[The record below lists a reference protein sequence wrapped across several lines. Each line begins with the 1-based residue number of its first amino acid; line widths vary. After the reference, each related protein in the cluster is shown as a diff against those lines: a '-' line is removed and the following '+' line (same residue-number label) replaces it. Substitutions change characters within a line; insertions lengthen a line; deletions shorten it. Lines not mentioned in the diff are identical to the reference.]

1 MKRNTPIRL
10 LALVLALAML
20 LCGCAASGK
29 QDTASPDADG
39 SQKTN
44 GSAAASELASKYTYT
59 AKYFNAPSAAQYVSA
74 SCMAD
79 GALYLAAAQDGE
91 LRTYTDE
98 ASGESYQYN
107 ETGYQVYKMDLATG
121 ESTPIGA
128 LITDP
133 READAEG
140 WTISQSLFDLQ
151 PGKDGSLWL
160 FWNVNRS
167 RYDLPESFDPETDQ
181 RYNYYV
187 DGGNVIRAVELAA
200 DGSIKQDLTLDPGET
215 ARPQTGD
222 HVSFFPQRVLITS
235 DGSFAASSDRYAYLW
250 SADGTL
256 TAALDNESYADLK
269 RLNADTIGV
278 VSYTGDS
285 MKFQALDTASKSW
298 GETITLPD
306 RAWNPLP
313 GNSQYDFFYNN
324 GTALYGYKTDSGKE
338 EKLVDWLACDVNSD
352 SLNGVY
358 VDDSGKVCAILRD
371 STGSYGYYIGGINVA
386 TATNAAPSSPST
398 SASGWQVAV
407 LTPTDAAAVTEKQEL
422 TLACLYLPSTLRAQV
437 LAFNRASDKYRI
449 VVRDYSEYNTDEDYT
464 AGLTK
469 LNTEILSGNVP
480 DMICTNQLPVAQYA
494 AKGVLEELW
503 QYIDADPELSRD
515 QLLTQPLEAMQT
527 GDGLYQITDSFAIS
541 TAVALGKV
549 VDGYDKW
556 TVDAAKDAL
565 TKLQPNATYFNVTYT
580 KSDVLSQCVSRTAG
594 DFVDWQTGKCS
605 FDSPEFAALLEFA
618 NSFQDTFDYEHFDWS
633 DYTDDSLRIANGE
646 QLVAPAYISSFD
658 DLRYYDGV
666 LKGDTR
672 YIGWPTGSG
681 EGGTVFDPGTSLAM
695 TTRCADKDAAW
706 QFMRAML
713 TDTPSDIWTFP
724 VNRALFEKAAKL
736 IMTPEYQTDENG
748 NYVLDENGNK
758 IEISQGGMS
767 MGGGE
772 MVEFYAMTQ
781 AQYDQL
787 LALIDSASGAAS
799 YDMNINNIITEE
811 AGAYFAGEKSVQDT
825 AAAINNRVGL
835 YVAEQR

>member
-10 LALVLALAML
+10 LALILALAML
-20 LCGCAASGK
+20 LCGCAAGSK
-29 QDTASPDADG
+29 QDPASPDASG

-44 GSAAASELASKYTYT
+44 GSAAASELASQYTYT
-59 AKYFNAPSAAQYVSA
+59 AKYFNAPSAAQYIRT

-79 GALYLAAAQDGE
+79 GALYLAASQQGE
-91 LRTYTDE
+91 MRTYTDE

-107 ETGYQVYKMDLATG
+107 ETGYQVYKMDLAAG
-121 ESTPIGA
+121 ESTPVGA
-128 LITDP
+128 LISDP
-133 READAEG
+133 QEADAEG
-140 WTISQSLFDLQ
+140 WNTSQDLFDLQ
-151 PGKDGSLWL
+151 PGKDGSVWL
-160 FWNVNRS
+160 FLNVNRS
-167 RYDLPESFDPETDQ
+167 RLNLPENFNPETDD
-181 RYNYYV
+181 RYSYYE
-187 DGGNVIRAVELAA
+187 DGGTVIRAMELAA
-200 DGSIKQDLTLDPGET
+200 DGSIRQDLSLDPGET
-215 ARPQTGD
+215 ARPQAGEY
-222 HVSFFPQRVLITS
+222 VSFYPQRVLIAN
-235 DGSFAASSDRYAYLW
+235 DGSFACSSDQYAYLW

-256 TAALDNESYADLK
+256 AAVLDNESYADLK

-278 VSYTGDS
+278 TSYTGDS
-285 MKFQALDTASKSW
+285 MRFQALDTASKSW
-298 GETITLPD
+298 GKTITLPD
-306 RAWNPLP
+306 SAWNLLP

-352 SLNGVY
+352 SLNGTY
-358 VDDSGKVCAILRD
+358 VLDDGRVCAILRD
-371 STGSYGYYIGGINVA
+371 STANYSYYIGGMTVS
-386 TATNAAPSSPST
+386 TATNDAPGSPGA

-422 TLACLYLPSTLRAQV
+422 TLACLYLPSTLRAQI

-503 QYIDADPELSRD
+503 QYIDADPALSRD
-515 QLLTQPLEAMQT
+515 QLMLQPLMVMQT

-556 TVDAAKDAL
+556 TVEAAKDAL
-565 TKLQPNATYFNVTYT
+565 TKLQPDATYFNVTYA
-580 KSDVLSQCVSRTAG
+580 KSDVLSQCVSRTANE
-594 DFVDWQTGKCS
+594 FVDWQTGKCS

-633 DYTDDSLRIANGE
+633 DYVDDSLRIANGE

-666 LKGDTR
+666 LKGDAR

-681 EGGTVFDPGTSLAM
+681 EGGTVFEPGTCLSM

-706 QFMRAML
+706 QFMRVL
-713 TDTPSDIWTFP
+713 LDDTLSDIYTLP
-724 VNRALFEKAAKL
+724 INRTLFDMAAKEA
-736 IMTPEYQTDENG
+736 MTPEYQTDENG

-758 IEISQGGMS
+758 IEISRGGMS

-772 MVEFYAMTQ
+772 MVEFYAVTQ

-787 LALIDSASGAAS
+787 LALMDQATGTTS
-799 YDMNINNIITEE
+799 YDLNITNIITEE

-835 YVAEQR
+835 YVAEQK

>member
-1 MKRNTPIRL
+1 M
-10 LALVLALAML
+10 
-20 LCGCAASGK
+20 
-29 QDTASPDADG
+29 
-39 SQKTN
+39 
-44 GSAAASELASKYTYT
+44 
-59 AKYFNAPSAAQYVSA
+59 
-74 SCMAD
+74 
-79 GALYLAAAQDGE
+79 
-91 LRTYTDE
+91 
-98 ASGESYQYN
+98 
-107 ETGYQVYKMDLATG
+107 
-121 ESTPIGA
+121 
-128 LITDP
+128 
-133 READAEG
+133 
-140 WTISQSLFDLQ
+140 
-151 PGKDGSLWL
+151 
-160 FWNVNRS
+160 
-167 RYDLPESFDPETDQ
+167 
-181 RYNYYV
+181 
-187 DGGNVIRAVELAA
+187 
-200 DGSIKQDLTLDPGET
+200 
-215 ARPQTGD
+215 
-222 HVSFFPQRVLITS
+222 
-235 DGSFAASSDRYAYLW
+235 
-250 SADGTL
+250 
-256 TAALDNESYADLK
+256 
-269 RLNADTIGV
+269 
-278 VSYTGDS
+278 
-285 MKFQALDTASKSW
+285 
-298 GETITLPD
+298 
-306 RAWNPLP
+306 
-313 GNSQYDFFYNN
+313 
-324 GTALYGYKTDSGKE
+324 
-338 EKLVDWLACDVNSD
+338 DWLACDVNSD

-371 STGSYGYYIGGINVA
+371 STGSYGYYIGGMSVS
-386 TATNAAPSSPST
+386 TATNDAPGSPGA

-422 TLACLYLPSTLRAQV
+422 TLACLYLPSTLRAQI

-565 TKLQPNATYFNVTYT
+565 TKLQPNATYFNVNYV

-646 QLVAPAYISSFD
+646 QLVTPVYISSFD
-658 DLRYYDGV
+658 DLRYYDGI

-681 EGGTVFDPGTSLAM
+681 EGGTVFEPGTCLSM

-736 IMTPEYQTDENG
+736 IMTPEYETDENG

-787 LALIDSASGAAS
+787 LALIDSASGTTS

-835 YVAEQR
+835 YVAEQK